1 MRSPYE
7 LPRVGVRP
15 ARPEAA
21 DGDLLI
27 IPVAQD
33 HTAAAVAAFD
43 QAVGGELASALQR
56 GEFQAKPNQTFVC
69 RVIGTSWPTRRIVF
83 VGGGLRGELNA
94 ERFRR
99 MAATA
104 GRLAREQRLPR
115 VTWLDVEHGVLA
127 DRPRIETI
135 IEGLSRANFD
145 GGFHKSRGNGTGFI
159 TEASVL
165 SDAPGASAAADIG
178 RLVGESIN
186 GARSLVDEPGN
197 HLTPTRLAERAV
209 AFAAVPGVTADVL
222 DKARIEEL
230 GMGLLLGV
238 ARGSA
243 EPPRVIVLRYEPE
256 GAPATQTLG
265 LIGKGITFDSG
276 GLSLKPADSMERMK
290 DDMAGAATVV
300 AAIRAIA
307 LEKLPI
313 RVMAVVASTENMPG
327 GRALKPGD
335 VIQGASGL
343 TVEVNNTDAEGRL
356 ILGDAL
362 WYARRLGAT
371 HLIDVATLTGSVV
384 VALGKITTG
393 LYGTPEPW
401 ISHIREAAARAGEKI
416 WAMPLFDEYREQL
429 DSDIAD
435 LLNSPG
441 RPAGSI
447 TAALFLKE
455 FAGTGAWAHLDIAGT
470 AWADEKK
477 PWQPKGSTGV
487 MIRTLVEV
495 ARARMPA

>member
-1 MRSPYE
+1 MRTPYE
-7 LPRVGVRP
+7 LPRVAVRP
-15 ARPEAA
+15 ARPQAA
-21 DGDLLI
+21 DADLLI

-33 HTAAAVAAFD
+33 QTAQAVAAFD

-69 RVIGTSWPTRRIVF
+69 RADSSLWQTTRVVF
-83 VGGGLRGELNA
+83 VGGGPRAELSA

-115 VTWLDVEHGVLA
+115 VAWLDAEHGVLG
-127 DRPRIETI
+127 DRSRIETI
-135 IEGLSRANFD
+135 VEGLSRANFD
-145 GGFHKSRGNGTGFI
+145 GGFHKSRSNGTGFI
-159 TEASVL
+159 AEASVL
-165 SDAPGASAAADIG
+165 SDAQHASEAATIG
-178 RLVGESIN
+178 RAVGESIN

-209 AFAAVPGVTADVL
+209 ALASVPGIKADVL
-222 DKARIEEL
+222 DQARIEEL

-243 EPPRVIVLRYEPE
+243 EPPRVVVLRYEPE
-256 GAPATQTLG
+256 QAAATHTLG

-307 LEKLPI
+307 LERLPI

-335 VIQGASGL
+335 VITGAEGL

-356 ILGDAL
+356 VLGDAL

-393 LYGTPEPW
+393 LYGTPDPW
-401 ISHIREAAARAGEKI
+401 VSHIRDAAARAGEKI

-429 DSDIAD
+429 DSEIAD

-455 FAGTGAWAHLDIAGT
+455 FAGNGPWAHLDIAGT
-470 AWADEKK
+470 AWAEEKK

-487 MIRTLVEV
+487 MIRTLLEV
-495 ARARMPA
+495 ARARLPA

>member
-7 LPRVGVRP
+7 PTRVGVRA

-21 DGDLLI
+21 EADLLV

-33 HTAAAVAAFD
+33 HAASAVSAFD
-43 QAVGGELASALQR
+43 EAVGGELAAALQR

-69 RVIGTSWPTRRIVF
+69 RVTGPGWPTRRILF
-83 VGGGLRGELNA
+83 VGGGPRAELGV

-104 GRLAREQRLPR
+104 GRLAREQRSPR
-115 VTWLDVEHGVLA
+115 VGWLDVEHGVLG

-135 IEGLSRANFD
+135 VEGLSRANFES
-145 GGFHKSRGNGTGFI
+145 GFHKSRGNGASFI
-159 TEASVL
+159 TEALVL
-165 SDAPGASAAADIG
+165 SDAAGASDAADIG

-186 GARSLVDEPGN
+186 GARFLVDEPGN

-209 AFAAVPGVTADVL
+209 ALASVPGITADVL

-243 EPPRVIVLRYEPE
+243 EPPRVVVLRYEPE
-256 GAPATQTLG
+256 GASTTDTLG

-307 LEKLPI
+307 LEKLPV
-313 RVMAVVASTENMPG
+313 RVIAVVASTENMPG
-327 GRALKPGD
+327 GRAIKPGD

-401 ISHIREAAARAGEKI
+401 ISHIRDAAARAGEKV

-477 PWQPKGSTGV
+477 PWQPKGATGV